1 MRISPP
7 ESPMSFEDKPYLSGR
22 AELIGTAIKPQPDGT
37 TYLDL
42 DFDLELTAPCNSEV
56 PWDELLYAPHIEEPT
71 SGNLG
76 KPLSIRIPET
86 DYLEIQAEA
95 RITGVDI
102 SVVARKRIAST
113 ILDAIHP
120 EKASRAR
127 QLEALFLRQAMTRA
141 VNLSDDQLERFIKTM
156 ATIPE
161 CSHAER
167 QVYVIERRIRQTLGQ
182 KTIIDMNNESWR
194 RHAYPLQQIT
204 IKLQGTRHSDKE
216 AIVGQLEKVI
226 NRLKAGETS
235 GQEDDDDFGYAFE
248 YTGATDGPSIF
259 DSTETGD

>member
-1 MRISPP
+1 MNNVS
-7 ESPMSFEDKPYLSGR
+7 
-22 AELIGTAIKPQPDGT
+22 
-37 TYLDL
+37 
-42 DFDLELTAPCNSEV
+42 SEV
-56 PWDELLYAPHIEEPT
+56 SWDELLYAPHIEEPT
-71 SGNLG
+71 SGKLG

-86 DYLEIQAEA
+86 DYFEMQAEA

-102 SVVARKRIAST
+102 
-113 ILDAIHP
+113 DALHP
-120 EKASRAR
+120 EKVNRTR

-167 QVYVIERRIRQTLGQ
+167 QVYVIERRIRQTSSP
-182 KTIIDMNNESWR
+182 KRSIDMNNESWR

-216 AIVGQLEKVI
+216 AIVRQLETVI
-226 NRLKAGETS
+226 TRLKAGETS

-248 YTGATDGPSIF
+248 YTDATDGPSIF
-259 DSTETGD
+259 DSTVLGA